1 MGFIKLAS
9 QWTCSRKEDNLS
21 HLGRRNLIALLCPA
35 TLAATLAWS
44 AFYNASSQVISRGA
58 IRQTESG
65 VAINTSGCVLTISP
79 ITASAIRVRCAKQ
92 GAVESPSLVLLQQTV
107 VPSFKLS
114 QNKSS
119 VVVATAQMRAVFDR
133 HDEALHFTDGLG
145 KTFLSEIAGTRRLD
159 PSSTQGEATFAAEQ
173 AFASPLG
180 EHLFGTGEFQD
191 GFLDIRDLPRR
202 LTQVNSQIA
211 IPFVLSSKGY
221 GILWHNYGLTDL
233 NPADERVALARTS
246 TGNETTANVTTA
258 EGTKREVRREA
269 DFSGSLEAPR
279 NGRYAFM
286 LDVGQKMARRYHV
299 EIDGKVVLDFSNFWL
314 PPTTSWFGELTA
326 GHHTI
331 HVTGAQDDQPI
342 LLWRPADNRTVLR
355 SPVADAVDYVVFA
368 GPTPDQVIA
377 TYRQVTGPAPLMPL
391 WAYGYIHCRE
401 RFHSSEEILDT
412 AEEFRKRQLPLDLIV
427 QDWQYWGKYG
437 WNAMKWD
444 ERNYPDPAGMIE
456 RLHAMNVKL
465 MVSVWSK
472 IDPETEVGKQF
483 AAKGYY
489 IPGTQWIDF
498 FNPSAAALYWKNFS
512 ERMLS
517 LGIDAWWQDATEP
530 ENDDLA
536 GRNTF
541 AGPGDKVRLLF
552 PLFVNKTV
560 YEGQRKD
567 APTKRVFILSR
578 CAFLGQQ
585 RYASATWSGDVGN
598 SWETLRRQIT
608 AGLGYT
614 ASGLPY
620 WTTDAGGFFRPG
632 PGQYTD
638 PDYHERFL
646 RWFQFS
652 TFSPLQR
659 VHGFQTDTEPWRY
672 GDKVESEVRTYLDLR
687 QQLLPYIYSQA
698 AAVTF
703 QGSTLMRPLVMDF
716 PNDDRA
722 LKERY
727 EYMFGP
733 AFLVAPVLEAKAV
746 RWPVYAP
753 ATPGGWY
760 NFWTGNPVPSGTA
773 DIAAPL
779 EQIPLLVRAGSIV
792 PIGPVEQYAG
802 EKPVADLEIRVYP
815 GADGDFTLYEDEGT
829 NYDYEKGLR
838 STIHLHW
845 NDAKRELSIG
855 QRDGQFPGMLRSRQF
870 KVIAVPSGVSHQV
883 DYKGEKIVCRLPG

>member
-1 MGFIKLAS
+1 MS
-9 QWTCSRKEDNLS
+9 Y
-21 HLGRRNLIALLCPA
+21 LGRRNLLLVLYPA
-35 TLAATLAWS
+35 ILAGALAWS
-44 AFYNASSQVISRGA
+44 ASADAAAQGPSNGA
-58 IRQTESG
+58 IRQTGSDVEISTK
-65 VAINTSGCVLTISP
+65 ACLLTIRP
-79 ITASAIRVRCAKQ
+79 VTASAMRVRCAKE
-92 GAVESPSLVLLQQTV
+92 AAIESPSLVLLTQPS
-107 VPSFKLS
+107 VPAFHVS
-114 QNKSS
+114 QDEMSI
-119 VVVATAQMRAVFDR
+119 VIATTKIRAVFNR
-133 HDEALHFTDGLG
+133 HDEALHFTDSSGR
-145 KTFLSEIAGTRRLD
+145 TFLSEVAGTRRLS
-159 PSSTQGEATFAAEQ
+159 PTTIQGEATFAAEQ
-173 AFASPLG
+173 AFVSPPG

-191 GFLDIRDLPRR
+191 GFLDVRDLPRR

-211 IPFVLSSKGY
+211 IPFLLSSRGY
-221 GILWHNYGLTDL
+221 GILWHNYGLTEL
-233 NPADERVALARTS
+233 NPADERALLTRTS
-246 TGNETTANVTTA
+246 TGSETTADVTTA
-258 EGTKREVRREA
+258 EGSRREIRREGEFA
-269 DFSGSLEAPR
+269 GSLEIPR
-279 NGRYAFM
+279 DGRYAFM

-299 EIDGKVVLDFSNFWL
+299 EIDGKAVVDFANFWL
-314 PPTTSWFGELTA
+314 PPTTSWFGDLSS
-326 GHHTI
+326 GRHSI
-331 HVTGAQDDQPI
+331 RIIGAQNDQPV
-342 LLWRPADNRTVLR
+342 LFWRPTDDRTVLR
-355 SPVADAVDYVVFA
+355 SPVAEAVDYVVFA
-368 GPTPDQVIA
+368 GPTPDDVIA
-377 TYRQVTGPAPLMPL
+377 AYRQLTGPAPLMPE

-401 RFHSSEEILDT
+401 RFHSSQEILDT
-412 AEEFRKRQLPLDLIV
+412 AAEFRKRNLPLDLIV

-444 ERNYPDPAGMIE
+444 ERYYPDPAGMID
-456 RLHAMNVKL
+456 RLHAMNVRL

-483 AAKGYY
+483 AAKRLY
-489 IPGTQWIDF
+489 IPGTQWVDF
-498 FNPSAAALYWKNFS
+498 FNPAAAALYWKNFS

-517 LGIDAWWQDATEP
+517 MGIDAWWQDATEP

-536 GRNTF
+536 GRITF

-552 PLFVNKTV
+552 PLLVNKTV

-578 CAFLGQQ
+578 SAFLGQQ

-646 RWFQFS
+646 RWFEFS

-672 GDKVESEVRTYLDLR
+672 GDKVESEVRTYLNLR

-716 PNDDRA
+716 AHDDRA
-722 LKERY
+722 LTQKY

-733 AFLVAPVLEAKAV
+733 AFLVAPVLAEGAAQ
-746 RWPVYAP
+746 WPVYAP
-753 ATPGGWY
+753 ATKGGWY
-760 NFWTGNPVPSGTA
+760 NFWTGTPVPSGATEMP
-773 DIAAPL
+773 APL
-779 EQIPLLVRAGSIV
+779 AQIPLLVRAGSIV
-792 PIGPVEQYAG
+792 PIGPVEQYTG
-802 EKPVADLEIRVYP
+802 EKQPTDLEIRVYP

-829 NYDYEKGLR
+829 NYNYEKGMR
-838 STIHLHW
+838 STIHFHW
-845 NDAKRELSIG
+845 NDAKREFSIE
-855 QRDGQFPGMLRSRQF
+855 QRNGQFSGMLRSRRF
-870 KVIAVPSGVSHQV
+870 NVKTLPSGVSHQV
-883 DYKGEKIVCRLPG
+883 SYKGGPVMCRLPK

>member
-1 MGFIKLAS
+1 MS
-9 QWTCSRKEDNLS
+9 Y
-21 HLGRRNLIALLCPA
+21 LGRRNLLLVLYPA
-35 TLAATLAWS
+35 ILAGALAWS
-44 AFYNASSQVISRGA
+44 ASADAAAQGPSNGA
-58 IRQTESG
+58 IRQTGSDVEISTK
-65 VAINTSGCVLTISP
+65 ACLLTIRP
-79 ITASAIRVRCAKQ
+79 VTASAMRVRCAKE
-92 GAVESPSLVLLQQTV
+92 AAIESPSLVLLTQPS
-107 VPSFKLS
+107 VPAFHVS
-114 QNKSS
+114 QDEMSI
-119 VVVATAQMRAVFDR
+119 VIATAKMRAVFNR
-133 HDEALHFTDGLG
+133 HDEALHFTDSSGR
-145 KTFLSEIAGTRRLD
+145 TFLSEVAGTRRLS
-159 PSSTQGEATFAAEQ
+159 PTTIQGEATFAAEQ
-173 AFASPLG
+173 AFVSPPG

-191 GFLDIRDLPRR
+191 GFLDVRDLPRR

-211 IPFVLSSKGY
+211 IPFLLSSRGY
-221 GILWHNYGLTDL
+221 GILWHNYGLTEL
-233 NPADERVALARTS
+233 NPADERALLTRTS
-246 TGNETTANVTTA
+246 TGSETTADVTTA
-258 EGTKREVRREA
+258 EGSRREIRREGEFA
-269 DFSGSLEAPR
+269 GSLEIPR
-279 NGRYAFM
+279 DGRYAFM

-299 EIDGKVVLDFSNFWL
+299 EIDGKAVVDFANFWL
-314 PPTTSWFGELTA
+314 PPTTSWFGDLSS
-326 GHHTI
+326 GRHSI
-331 HVTGAQDDQPI
+331 RIIGAQNDQPV
-342 LLWRPADNRTVLR
+342 LFWRPTDDRTVLR
-355 SPVADAVDYVVFA
+355 SPVAEAVDYVVFA
-368 GPTPDQVIA
+368 GPTPDDVIA
-377 TYRQVTGPAPLMPL
+377 AYRQLTGPAPLMPE

-401 RFHSSEEILDT
+401 RFHSSQEILDT
-412 AEEFRKRQLPLDLIV
+412 AAEFRKRNLPLDLIV

-444 ERNYPDPAGMIE
+444 ERYYPDPAGMID
-456 RLHAMNVKL
+456 RLHAMNVRL

-483 AAKGYY
+483 AAKRLY
-489 IPGTQWIDF
+489 IPGTQWVDF
-498 FNPSAAALYWKNFS
+498 FNPAAAALYWKNFS

-517 LGIDAWWQDATEP
+517 MGIDAWWQDATEP

-536 GRNTF
+536 GRITF

-552 PLFVNKTV
+552 PLLVNKTV

-578 CAFLGQQ
+578 SAFLGQQ

-646 RWFQFS
+646 RWFEFS

-672 GDKVESEVRTYLDLR
+672 GDKVESEVRTYLNLR

-716 PNDDRA
+716 AHDDRA
-722 LKERY
+722 LTQKY

-733 AFLVAPVLEAKAV
+733 AFLVAPVLAEGAAQ
-746 RWPVYAP
+746 WPVYAP
-753 ATPGGWY
+753 ATKGGWY
-760 NFWTGNPVPSGTA
+760 NFWTGTPVPSGATEMP
-773 DIAAPL
+773 APL
-779 EQIPLLVRAGSIV
+779 AQIPLLVRAGSIV
-792 PIGPVEQYAG
+792 PIGPVEQYTG
-802 EKPVADLEIRVYP
+802 EKQPTDLEIRVYP

-829 NYDYEKGLR
+829 NYNYEKGMR
-838 STIHLHW
+838 STIHFHW
-845 NDAKRELSIG
+845 NDAKREFSIE
-855 QRDGQFPGMLRSRQF
+855 QRNGQFSGMLRSRRF
-870 KVIAVPSGVSHQV
+870 NVKTLPSGVSHQV
-883 DYKGEKIVCRLPG
+883 SYKGGPVMCRLPK